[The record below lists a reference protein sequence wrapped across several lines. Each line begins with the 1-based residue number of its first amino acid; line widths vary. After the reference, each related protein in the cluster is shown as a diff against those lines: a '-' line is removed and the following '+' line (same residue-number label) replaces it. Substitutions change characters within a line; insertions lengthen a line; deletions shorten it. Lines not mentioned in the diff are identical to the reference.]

1 MYSKTVWIVCSATDD
16 LKKRFDYVH
25 NVMGISHEQLSQ
37 QPGVITFRKFH
48 VQQRHEFLKS
58 LGKAQYNPK
67 LQGYISLDDLVFGDD
82 VVFCTKVA
90 KTSINLFN
98 DYLKTL

>member
-1 MYSKTVWIVCSATDD
+1 
-16 LKKRFDYVH
+16 
-25 NVMGISHEQLSQ
+25 MGISHEQICQ
-37 QPGVITFRKFH
+37 QPSVIMFRKFH

-67 LQGYISLDDLVFGDD
+67 LPGYNSLDTLVYRDD
-82 VVFCTKVA
+82 VEFCKNVA
-90 KTSINLFN
+90 KTSISMYN